1 MLLLL
6 TTNLAIIQRVTLRD
20 TEYKIRPLIKTH
32 RPMPTIHHLLSQ
44 LSPDSNTKG
53 KQFEKITQWF
63 LENEPEWQAKIEK
76 VWLWDDYPDKWG
88 KDRGIDL
95 VCQFKDGTQWA
106 VQAKCYHADYALKKA
121 DIDSFLSESNR
132 QQITG
137 RILIATTN
145 QLGSGAAQV
154 IKAQEKPTVCILLS
168 HLEQASVEF
177 PADLNTLNSVPQ
189 RAKPTPRP
197 HQTEAINHVV
207 QSLAS
212 TDKGQLIMCC
222 GTGKTYTALW
232 IKEALNAHTTLVLL
246 PSLGLLSQTL
256 KEWCFAKHSAFNYLC
271 VCSDA
276 TVSKQDDEAIAHT
289 LELGLPVTT
298 DENTIAQFLQS
309 AGNKVIF
316 STYQSSP
323 QIANAQQNPN
333 IPAFDIVFADEA
345 HRCAGN
351 ASNDFACVLDDTKI
365 RARKKLFL
373 TATPRVFSTAVKK
386 TAEDRG
392 VDIACM
398 DDEHLFGQ
406 VLHRLNFSEAIA
418 RDLLTDYKVI
428 IVGVDDPMIKAWIDQ
443 RELLKTDTNIT
454 ADAQTF
460 AAYVG
465 LMKVMRDYDLKRVIS
480 FHGRVQRAQ
489 DFASQ
494 YLKVLDWATPEHK
507 PAGVIKADYVSGNMN
522 AGERSRKINQLKTL
536 YRADRGLLANA
547 RCLSE
552 GVDVPALDGV
562 AFIDPRKSQVDIVQ
576 AVGRAIRKSDNKT
589 HGIIVIPVFIGDSDN
604 PEAELENSRYKP
616 IWDILNALRSH
627 DDVLAEE
634 LDNFRTSAGRGKGG
648 GGGFTKIT
656 IDLPRTV
663 DNKFVA
669 ALNARLIEIT
679 TVSWYFWYGLLLEY
693 VEEFDDSRVPA
704 RFKYQDLNLGMWVHT
719 QRRIKN
725 KIDLRKIQLLEA
737 LPQWSWDVLENQ
749 WNEGFQ
755 YLKIYVEENGHAN
768 IPKRYKYKNFNL
780 GEWVGTQRRKKDKL
794 DFKKAQQL
802 EELPQWSWDILEY
815 QWNKGFEYLQK
826 YVEEHGHS
834 RVPNRLKYE
843 DFNLGSWIGT
853 QRQTK
858 DKLCFKKVQLL
869 ESLPQ
874 WSWDVSE
881 DQWNKGFEYLQKYVE
896 KHGHAKI
903 LCDLKYENYPLGQWA
918 AVQRKDKN
926 KLSPEKIY
934 LLEQLPQWSWNI
946 FEDQWNEGFEYL
958 KKYVDEYGHAKVPDG
973 FKYRNF
979 NLGAW
984 VRNQRNKNKNGSF
997 DLEKR
1002 QLLELFP
1009 KWSWNALED
1018 QWNEGFEYLKKYVEE
1033 YGDAIVPYR
1042 FKYED
1047 FKLGSWVSHL
1057 RRKKSKLSQER
1068 IQQLES
1074 LPSWTWCV
1082 KS

>member
-1 MLLLL
+1 MSSFQTLL
-6 TTNLAIIQRVTLRD
+6 D
-20 TEYKIRPLIKTH
+20 S
-32 RPMPTIHHLLSQ
+32 LST
-44 LSPDSNTKG
+44 DSNIKG

-63 LENEPEWQAKIEK
+63 LQNEPEWQVKIEK
-76 VWLWDDYPDKWG
+76 VWLWADYPDKWG
-88 KDRGIDL
+88 VDRGIDL
-95 VCQFKDGTQWA
+95 VCQFKDHTLWA

-132 QQITG
+132 QQIAG

-177 PADLNTLNSVPQ
+177 PADLATLNPVPQ
-189 RAKPTPRP
+189 RAKSTSRS

-207 QSLAS
+207 QSLAT

-298 DENTIAQFLQS
+298 DENAIAQFLQS

-494 YLKVLDWATPEHK
+494 
-507 PAGVIKADYVSGNMN
+507 
-522 AGERSRKINQLKTL
+522 
-536 YRADRGLLANA
+536 
-547 RCLSE
+547 
-552 GVDVPALDGV
+552 
-562 AFIDPRKSQVDIVQ
+562 
-576 AVGRAIRKSDNKT
+576 
-589 HGIIVIPVFIGDSDN
+589 
-604 PEAELENSRYKP
+604 
-616 IWDILNALRSH
+616 
-627 DDVLAEE
+627 
-634 LDNFRTSAGRGKGG
+634 
-648 GGGFTKIT
+648 
-656 IDLPRTV
+656 
-663 DNKFVA
+663 
-669 ALNARLIEIT
+669 
-679 TVSWYFWYGLLLEY
+679 
-693 VEEFDDSRVPA
+693 
-704 RFKYQDLNLGMWVHT
+704 
-719 QRRIKN
+719 
-725 KIDLRKIQLLEA
+725 
-737 LPQWSWDVLENQ
+737 
-749 WNEGFQ
+749 
-755 YLKIYVEENGHAN
+755 
-768 IPKRYKYKNFNL
+768 
-780 GEWVGTQRRKKDKL
+780 
-794 DFKKAQQL
+794 
-802 EELPQWSWDILEY
+802 
-815 QWNKGFEYLQK
+815 
-826 YVEEHGHS
+826 
-834 RVPNRLKYE
+834 
-843 DFNLGSWIGT
+843 
-853 QRQTK
+853 
-858 DKLCFKKVQLL
+858 
-869 ESLPQ
+869 
-874 WSWDVSE
+874 
-881 DQWNKGFEYLQKYVE
+881 
-896 KHGHAKI
+896 
-903 LCDLKYENYPLGQWA
+903 
-918 AVQRKDKN
+918 
-926 KLSPEKIY
+926 
-934 LLEQLPQWSWNI
+934 
-946 FEDQWNEGFEYL
+946 
-958 KKYVDEYGHAKVPDG
+958 
-973 FKYRNF
+973 
-979 NLGAW
+979 
-984 VRNQRNKNKNGSF
+984 
-997 DLEKR
+997 
-1002 QLLELFP
+1002 
-1009 KWSWNALED
+1009 
-1018 QWNEGFEYLKKYVEE
+1018 
-1033 YGDAIVPYR
+1033 
-1042 FKYED
+1042 
-1047 FKLGSWVSHL
+1047 
-1057 RRKKSKLSQER
+1057 
-1068 IQQLES
+1068 
-1074 LPSWTWCV
+1074 
-1082 KS
+1082 

>member
-1 MLLLL
+1 
-6 TTNLAIIQRVTLRD
+6 
-20 TEYKIRPLIKTH
+20 
-32 RPMPTIHHLLSQ
+32 MPTIHHLLAQ
-44 LSPDSNTKG
+44 LSPDPNTKG

-63 LENEPEWQAKIEK
+63 LQNEPEWQAKIEK
-76 VWLWDDYPDKWG
+76 VWLWADYPDKWG
-88 KDRGIDL
+88 VDRGIDL
-95 VCQFKDGTQWA
+95 VCQFKDGTLWA

-132 QQITG
+132 QQISG

-168 HLEQASVEF
+168 HLEQASVAF
-177 PADLNTLNSVPQ
+177 PADLNTLNPVPQ
-189 RAKPTPRP
+189 RTKPTPRP

-207 QSLAS
+207 QSLA
-212 TDKGQLIMCC
+212 TQDKGQLIMCC

-289 LELGLPVTT
+289 IELGLPVTT
-298 DENTIAQFLQS
+298 DENAIAQFLQS

-373 TATPRVFSTAVKK
+373 TATPRIFSTAVKK

-522 AGERSRKINQLKTL
+522 A
-536 YRADRGLLANA
+536 
-547 RCLSE
+547 
-552 GVDVPALDGV
+552 
-562 AFIDPRKSQVDIVQ
+562 
-576 AVGRAIRKSDNKT
+576 
-589 HGIIVIPVFIGDSDN
+589 
-604 PEAELENSRYKP
+604 
-616 IWDILNALRSH
+616 
-627 DDVLAEE
+627 
-634 LDNFRTSAGRGKGG
+634 
-648 GGGFTKIT
+648 
-656 IDLPRTV
+656 
-663 DNKFVA
+663 
-669 ALNARLIEIT
+669 
-679 TVSWYFWYGLLLEY
+679 
-693 VEEFDDSRVPA
+693 
-704 RFKYQDLNLGMWVHT
+704 
-719 QRRIKN
+719 
-725 KIDLRKIQLLEA
+725 
-737 LPQWSWDVLENQ
+737 
-749 WNEGFQ
+749 
-755 YLKIYVEENGHAN
+755 
-768 IPKRYKYKNFNL
+768 
-780 GEWVGTQRRKKDKL
+780 
-794 DFKKAQQL
+794 
-802 EELPQWSWDILEY
+802 
-815 QWNKGFEYLQK
+815 
-826 YVEEHGHS
+826 
-834 RVPNRLKYE
+834 
-843 DFNLGSWIGT
+843 
-853 QRQTK
+853 
-858 DKLCFKKVQLL
+858 
-869 ESLPQ
+869 
-874 WSWDVSE
+874 
-881 DQWNKGFEYLQKYVE
+881 
-896 KHGHAKI
+896 
-903 LCDLKYENYPLGQWA
+903 
-918 AVQRKDKN
+918 
-926 KLSPEKIY
+926 
-934 LLEQLPQWSWNI
+934 
-946 FEDQWNEGFEYL
+946 
-958 KKYVDEYGHAKVPDG
+958 
-973 FKYRNF
+973 
-979 NLGAW
+979 
-984 VRNQRNKNKNGSF
+984 NQRNGFRLMKTSILRTKLPFSY
-997 DLEKR
+997 
-1002 QLLELFP
+1002 LLI
-1009 KWSWNALED
+1009 
-1018 QWNEGFEYLKKYVEE
+1018 G
-1033 YGDAIVPYR
+1033 
-1042 FKYED
+1042 
-1047 FKLGSWVSHL
+1047 
-1057 RRKKSKLSQER
+1057 KLS
-1068 IQQLES
+1068 L
-1074 LPSWTWCV
+1074 
-1082 KS
+1082 